1 MESISVTG
9 VLQEAGQRILTQGP
23 APDPGCKSNISS
35 FLTFPLLLQ
44 WFICTRNSMLI
55 VVIINDG
62 GWDRWWSGW
71 LISGVI
77 GGTGDEYYLIVC
89 FFYLRFSLVLSCHVF
104 FWLSDWNMTAVV
116 SVSLFIICFFVL
128 SLVSLTRSYWCIE
141 IVVSVM

>member
-9 VLQEAGQRILTQGP
+9 VLQEGGQRILTQGP
-23 APDPGCKSNISS
+23 APDPRCKSNISS

-77 GGTGDEYYLIVC
+77 GRTGDEYYRLFFLLAIFSCSVMSCFLLVKWLEHDSCCVC
-89 FFYLRFSLVLSCHVF
+89 FFVYYLFFCFLFCLWSL
-104 FWLSDWNMTAVV
+104 
-116 SVSLFIICFFVL
+116 
-128 SLVSLTRSYWCIE
+128 
-141 IVVSVM
+141 